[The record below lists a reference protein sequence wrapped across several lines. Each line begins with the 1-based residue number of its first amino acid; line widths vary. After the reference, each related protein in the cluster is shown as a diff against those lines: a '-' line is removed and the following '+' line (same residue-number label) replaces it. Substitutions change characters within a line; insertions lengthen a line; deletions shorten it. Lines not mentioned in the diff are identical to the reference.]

1 MAARKG
7 KSGKTGRSG
16 SGKARADG
24 AAAPAS
30 GGRALS
36 ANMEDYI
43 EAIYRL
49 SREEGSCRV
58 SHIAETL
65 DVKRPSVSKAVQR
78 LQRRGLVRH
87 TPYGGVTMTEH
98 GRAVAEHQ
106 VRTHRVLTRFLTQV
120 LKLPAELAEH
130 DACLMEHAISHAT
143 VERLVQFIDHL
154 EVNGS
159 GKSFRKGRGK
169 DAKASAALRRA
180 MGRSWTSRV

>member
-1 MAARKG
+1 MAAGNGNSGG
-7 KSGKTGRSG
+7 KKTR
-16 SGKARADG
+16 ARR
-24 AAAPAS
+24 AASTPPAS
-30 GGRALS
+30 GGGRALS

-58 SHIAETL
+58 SQIAETL

-87 TPYGGVTMTEH
+87 TPYGGVTMTER

-154 EVNGS
+154 EVSGS

-169 DAKASAALRRA
+169 GAEADAALRRA

>member
-1 MAARKG
+1 MAAGGAKNGKG
-7 KSGKTGRSG
+7 GKPGAK
-16 SGKARADG
+16 KAP
-24 AAAPAS
+24 AASAS

-58 SHIAETL
+58 SQIAETL

-87 TPYGGVTMTEH
+87 TPYGGVTMTDR

-106 VRTHRVLTRFLTQV
+106 VRTHRVLTRFLTGV
-120 LKLPAELAEH
+120 LKLPADLAEH

-154 EVNGS
+154 EVSGS

-169 DAKASAALRRA
+169 GAEAGAALRRA
-180 MGRSWTSRV
+180 TGRSWTSRV

>member
-1 MAARKG
+1 MAAGGGRNGG
-7 KSGKTGRSG
+7 K
-16 SGKARADG
+16 KARG
-24 AAAPAS
+24 GRAASAPPS

-87 TPYGGVTMTEH
+87 TPYGGVTMTER

-106 VRTHRVLTRFLTQV
+106 VRTHRVLTRFLTGV

-154 EVNGS
+154 EVSGG
-159 GKSFRKGRGK
+159 GKSFRKGRRTQ
-169 DAKASAALRRA
+169 ASAALRRA